1 MSDYKIPG
9 DEKLQAAKQKF
20 SELSQIDELL
30 SSSEK
35 LSSVSPSA
43 LFAYANGAENET
55 VEKALG
61 ENLALRRIYRDM
73 LEKNAVY
80 YVPEAMAASSAKKS
94 DDILSREGK
103 GCRIR
108 MEPSRAEPN
117 QVYVI
122 VELSGNEKVTPTTL
136 VVCDVE
142 ANCSRFPLP
151 KIRDGVAQIIAD
163 RDADLVRLLSD
174 PKTEAFIR

>member
-1 MSDYKIPG
+1 MSDYKVPNDSELISV
-9 DEKLQAAKQKF
+9 KQKF
-20 SELSQIDELL
+20 SELSQIDEFLAP
-30 SSSEK
+30 SENQ
-35 LSSVSPSA
+35 SAISPSV
-43 LFAYANGAENET
+43 LFAYANGAENT
-55 VEKALG
+55 NVERALG
-61 ENLALRRIYRDM
+61 ENPVLRRVYRKM
-73 LEKNAVY
+73 LENAAVY
-80 YVPEAMAASSAKKS
+80 YVPEAMAASSDNIVA
-94 DDILSREGK
+94 REGK

-122 VELSGNEKVTPTTL
+122 IELSGNEKVAPTTL

-142 ANCSRFPLP
+142 SNCSRFPLP
-151 KIRDGVAQIIAD
+151 KVREGVAQIIAD

>member
-1 MSDYKIPG
+1 MSDYQIPKNSDLEG
-9 DEKLQAAKQKF
+9 VKQKF
-20 SELSQIDELL
+20 SELSQADELL
-30 SSSEK
+30 TSLDKASAI
-35 LSSVSPSA
+35 SPSQ
-43 LFAYANGAENET
+43 LFAHANGVENEA
-55 VEKALG
+55 VAKALS

-73 LEKNAVY
+73 VEKTALY
-80 YVPEAMAASSAKKS
+80 YVPEAMAASS
-94 DDILSREGK
+94 DDIVSRAGK

-122 VELSGNEKVTPTTL
+122 IELSGDEKVTPTTL

-142 ANCSRFPLP
+142 SNCSRFPLP
-151 KIRDGVAQIIAD
+151 KIRDGVVQIIAD
-163 RDADLVRLLSD
+163 READLVRLLSD